1 MQKIALPKNVKIE
14 KGEKENQAK
23 IIIDP
28 CFPGYG
34 ITLGN
39 AIRRVL
45 LSSLEGAAVIGV
57 KIKDVDHEFMAL
69 PHVKEDILEFIL
81 NLKQIRFKL
90 FNEDEVKLELK
101 VHGMKEVKAGDIE
114 KNSSIEI
121 VNPEL
126 TLCNITDMAG
136 NLFAEIFVK
145 KGMGYEMIE
154 SRTEKN
160 KEIGYIEVDSIFSP
174 ILSVGIKTENVR
186 VGKMTNW
193 DRLVLDVLTD
203 GSITPEQAFN
213 DSIAILI
220 EQFNALDYKNKPVE
234 KSEVAE
240 DDITEDAEVSDDAS
254 EDDDESGDK
263 KRRGRPKKG

>member
-14 KGEKENQAK
+14 KIEDSNRAR

-45 LSSLEGAAVIGV
+45 LSSLEGAATVGV

-90 FNEDEVKLELK
+90 HAEDEVKLELE
-101 VHGMKEVKAGDIE
+101 VHGIKEVKAGDIK
-114 KNSSIEI
+114 KNSAIEI
-121 VNPEL
+121 VNPDL

-154 SRTEKN
+154 SRENKS
-160 KEIGYIEVDSIFSP
+160 KEIGYIEIDSIFSP

-193 DRLVLDVLTD
+193 DRLILDILTD
-203 GSITPEQAFN
+203 GSITPEEAFK
-213 DSIAILI
+213 DSISILI
-220 EQFNALDYKNKPVE
+220 EQFGALDLTKTKEVENSEVE
-234 KSEVAE
+234 KVETE
-240 DDITEDAEVSDDAS
+240 DDVEDSGDE
-254 EDDDESGDK
+254 EDDESGDK
-263 KRRGRPKKG
+263 KRRGRPKKA